1 VTCQVLPSPSA
12 SHCGESG
19 KLVKTGK
26 VKMSFPWV
34 GLDSGEVVSQSKLEF
49 VMKEASLGLFLL
61 ISWEGQESI
70 FLSSLQ

>member
-1 VTCQVLPSPSA
+1 
-12 SHCGESG
+12 
-19 KLVKTGK
+19 VKTGK